1 MSGSVSLLARSALEV
16 KAKGLATPVGV
27 PSGQRRSPYHGGVCH
42 RELMCSP
49 GVARRRV
56 TRMAGVKLNNGN
68 TGTNNMVPSTVHCCV
83 FSHSG
88 RSKSRQ
94 FGRGHCHRTPVSHR
108 MWPGRLVVV
117 TVTIACGKERSIG
130 PMLGSWKSGQVEFGV
145 VIVVDVKDTVNS
157 QNPQVSQ

>member
-1 MSGSVSLLARSALEV
+1 MSGSVGLLARSALEV

-68 TGTNNMVPSTVHCCV
+68 TGTTTWSLQQYIVVCLVILAVQSQGNLVDANIWSLPP
-83 FSHSG
+83 HSG
-88 RSKSRQ
+88 VPQNVAREV
-94 FGRGHCHRTPVSHR
+94 GRCNRYHC
-108 MWPGRLVVV
+108 MW
-117 TVTIACGKERSIG
+117 
-130 PMLGSWKSGQVEFGV
+130 
-145 VIVVDVKDTVNS
+145 
-157 QNPQVSQ
+157 

>member
-1 MSGSVSLLARSALEV
+1 MGQRHLKWPICRSGQRIIYIALRCKAQVSLMSGSVSLLARSALEV

-94 FGRGHCHRTPVSHR
+94 FGRCQYLVIATSLRCPTECG
-108 MWPGRLVVV
+108 PGGWSL
-117 TVTIACGKERSIG
+117 
-130 PMLGSWKSGQVEFGV
+130 
-145 VIVVDVKDTVNS
+145 
-157 QNPQVSQ
+157 